1 MSASVPPLC
10 SGAHPL
16 SSEYE
21 PSDSY
26 SDLHSPR
33 SEFTRDESQPDPAAA
48 FVFTFHSVDEELGP
62 DQRWSTWLEVERGSR
77 GPEPRPSWVVT
88 EQAAID
94 TELGVLKTGKE
105 ADVFLI
111 ERAVEAIGDNPAKS
125 SLLAAKRYRSEEHR
139 SFHRS
144 ASYVEGRHTRNSR
157 DSRAMAKKTSHG
169 RSVAA
174 GQWAYAEWDAL
185 NRLWKAGVPVPYPV
199 QVDGTELLMEFIDDG
214 EGGAAPRLA
223 QVRPSKEL
231 LGVYFEQLRDGMR
244 ELARA
249 GLAHGDLSPYNVLA
263 QDERIVMIDLPQVV
277 DIVGNPKGMD
287 FLMRDCHNM
296 ATWFTNRGLEIDEQ
310 ELFADLL
317 TMVF

>member
-1 MSASVPPLC
+1 MS
-10 SGAHPL
+10 
-16 SSEYE
+16 
-21 PSDSY
+21 SDVFRTKQEL
-26 SDLHSPR
+26 SDLADIDFAVYQRAGDQST
-33 SEFTRDESQPDPAAA
+33 EPAVADR
-48 FVFTFHSVDEELGP
+48 FVIDFEQVDEELG
-62 DQRWSTWLEVERGSR
+62 DGQRWSTWLDVERGSR
-77 GPEPRPSWVVT
+77 GPDPRPDWVVT

-94 TELGVLKTGKE
+94 TELGILKTGKE
-105 ADVFLI
+105 ADVFLV
-111 ERAVEAIGDNPAKS
+111 ERAVAAIGDSPARS
-125 SLLAAKRYRSEEHR
+125 SLLAAKRYRTEEHR

-144 ASYVEGRHTRNSR
+144 TSYVEGRRTRNSR
-157 DSRAMAKKTSHG
+157 DARAMAKKTSHG

-185 NRLWKAGVPVPYPV
+185 CRLWAAGVPVPYPV

-223 QVRPSKEL
+223 QVRPKGDL
-231 LGVYFEQLRDGMR
+231 LASYFDQVRHGMR

-287 FLMRDCHNM
+287 FLLRDCHNM
-296 ATWFTNRGLEIDEQ
+296 CTWFVARGLEVDEQ

-317 TMVF
+317 AQVF

>member
-1 MSASVPPLC
+1 MSSDVFR
-10 SGAHPL
+10 SSHDL
-16 SSEYE
+16 SDNF
-21 PSDSY
+21 P
-26 SDLHSPR
+26 DLESR
-33 SEFTRDESQPDPAAA
+33 WADLTRDESEPDPADA
-48 FVFTFHSVDEELGP
+48 FVFKFHSVDEQLGP
-62 DQRWSTWLEVERGSR
+62 DQRWSTWLDVERGSR
-77 GPEPRPSWVVT
+77 GPLDPVTQARPDWVVT
-88 EQAAID
+88 QQAAVD

-105 ADVFLI
+105 ADVFLV
-111 ERAVEAIGDNPAKS
+111 ERSVEAIGDNPAKT
-125 SLLAAKRYRSEEHR
+125 SLLAAKRYRTEEHR

-144 ASYVEGRHTRNSR
+144 TAYVEGRRTRNSR
-157 DSRAMAKKTSHG
+157 DTRALQKKSSHG

-174 GQWAYAEWDAL
+174 GQWAGAEWGAL
-185 NRLWKAGVPVPYPV
+185 CQLWKAGVPVPYPV

-231 LGVYFEQLRDGMR
+231 LGQYFEQLRGGMR

-263 QDERIVMIDLPQVV
+263 QGDRIVMIDLPQVI

-296 ATWFTNRGLEIDEQ
+296 ATWFTNRGLEVDDQ

-317 TMVF
+317 TMLF

>member
-1 MSASVPPLC
+1 M
-10 SGAHPL
+10 

-21 PSDSY
+21 TSDTY
-26 SDLHSPR
+26 SDLDFRSSGFAGDEPR
-33 SEFTRDESQPDPAAA
+33 PGPADSFA
-48 FVFTFHSVDEELGP
+48 FEFHSVDEELGP
-62 DQRWSTWLEVERGSR
+62 DQRWSTWLDVERGSR

-94 TELGVLKTGKE
+94 TELGILKTGKE
-105 ADVFLI
+105 ADVFLL

-125 SLLAAKRYRSEEHR
+125 SLLAAKRYRTEEHR

-144 ASYVEGRHTRNSR
+144 TSYVEGRRTRNSR
-157 DSRAMAKKTSHG
+157 DRRAMAKKTSHG

-174 GQWAYAEWDAL
+174 GQWAHAEWDAL

-223 QVRPSKEL
+223 QVRPSREM

-263 QDERIVMIDLPQVV
+263 QAERIVMIDLPQVV

-317 TMVF
+317 AMVF

>member
-1 MSASVPPLC
+1 M
-10 SGAHPL
+10 

-21 PSDSY
+21 HIDAY
-26 SDLHSPR
+26 SDLDSR
-33 SEFTRDESQPDPAAA
+33 WADFTSEESQPDPAEAY
-48 FVFTFHSVDEELGP
+48 VFQFHAIGEELGP
-62 DQRWSTWLEVERGSR
+62 GQRWSTWLDVERGCR

-105 ADVFLI
+105 ADVFLL
-111 ERAVEAIGDNPAKS
+111 ERAVEAIGEAPAKS
-125 SLLAAKRYRSEEHR
+125 SLLAAKRYRTEEHR
-139 SFHRS
+139 SFRRS
-144 ASYVEGRHTRNSR
+144 TTYVEGRRTRNSR
-157 DSRAMAKKTSHG
+157 DGRAMAKKTAHG

-174 GQWAYAEWDAL
+174 GQWAQAEWDAL

-223 QVRPSKEL
+223 QVRPPTEL
-231 LGVYFEQLRDGMR
+231 LGHYLEQLRGGMR

-263 QDERIVMIDLPQVV
+263 QGERIVMIDLPQVV
-277 DIVGNPKGMD
+277 DIVANPTGMD

-296 ATWFTNRGLEIDEQ
+296 ATWFTSRGLEVDEQ

-317 TMVF
+317 SMMF

>member
-1 MSASVPPLC
+1 MS
-10 SGAHPL
+10 
-16 SSEYE
+16 
-21 PSDSY
+21 SDVF
-26 SDLHSPR
+26 R
-33 SEFTRDESQPDPAAA
+33 SESQLSN
-48 FVFTFHSVDEELGP
+48 FEFQFQQVDENLRP
-62 DQRWSTWLEVERGSR
+62 DQRWSTWLDVERGSR
-77 GPEPRPSWVVT
+77 GPDPRPSWVVT

-111 ERAVEAIGDNPAKS
+111 ERAVEAIGDAPARS
-125 SLLAAKRYRSEEHR
+125 SLLAAKRYRTEEHR

-144 ASYVEGRHTRNSR
+144 SAYTEGRRTRNSR
-157 DSRAMAKKTSHG
+157 DSRAMAKKTAHG

-174 GQWAYAEWDAL
+174 GGWAYAEWEAL

-199 QVDGTELLMEFIDDG
+199 QIDGTELLMEFIDDG

-223 QVRPSKEL
+223 QVRPPKDL
-231 LGVYFEQLRDGMR
+231 LAVYFEQLRHAMR

-263 QDERIVMIDLPQVV
+263 QADRIVMIDLPQVI
-277 DIVGNPKGMD
+277 DIVGNPKGME
-287 FLMRDCHNM
+287 FLLRDCHNM
-296 ATWFTNRGLEIDEQ
+296 ATWFTSRGLEIDEQ

-317 TMVF
+317 GMVF

>member
-1 MSASVPPLC
+1 
-10 SGAHPL
+10 L

-21 PSDSY
+21 FIDTDLDSRWA
-26 SDLHSPR
+26 D
-33 SEFTRDESQPDPAAA
+33 FTGEDPAGAY
-48 FVFTFHSVDEELGP
+48 VFQFHSIEEELGP
-62 DQRWSTWLEVERGSR
+62 DQRWSTWLDVERGCR

-94 TELGVLKTGKE
+94 TELGVLKSGKE
-105 ADVFLI
+105 ADVFLL
-111 ERAVEAIGDNPAKS
+111 ERAVEAIGENPAKS
-125 SLLAAKRYRSEEHR
+125 SLLAAKRYRTEEHR

-144 ASYVEGRHTRNSR
+144 TAYVEGRRMRNSR
-157 DSRAMAKKTSHG
+157 DSRAMAKKTAHG

-174 GQWAYAEWDAL
+174 GQWAQAEWDAL
-185 NRLWKAGVPVPYPV
+185 NRLWTAGVPVPYPV

-223 QVRPSKEL
+223 QVRPPAEL
-231 LGVYFEQLRDGMR
+231 LGHYFEQLLGGMR

-263 QDERIVMIDLPQVV
+263 QQERIVMIDLPQVV
-277 DIVGNPKGMD
+277 DIVGNPNGMD

-296 ATWFTNRGLEIDEQ
+296 ATWFTNRGLQVDEQ

-317 TMVF
+317 SMVL

>member
-1 MSASVPPLC
+1 MS
-10 SGAHPL
+10 
-16 SSEYE
+16 
-21 PSDSY
+21 SDVFRTDHQL
-26 SDLHSPR
+26 SDLDDRWARPAG
-33 SEFTRDESQPDPAAA
+33 DEPEPDVADA
-48 FVFTFHSVDEELGP
+48 FVFHFSEVAEELADG
-62 DQRWSTWLEVERGSR
+62 QRWSTWLDVERGSR

-94 TELGVLKTGKE
+94 TELGILKTGKE
-105 ADVFLI
+105 ADVFLL
-111 ERAVEAIGDNPAKS
+111 ERAVEQIGDAPS
-125 SLLAAKRYRSEEHR
+125 RRSLLAAKRYRSEEHR

-144 ASYVEGRHTRNSR
+144 TSYVEGRRTRNSR
-157 DSRAMAKKTSHG
+157 DSRAMAKKSSHG

-185 NRLWKAGVPVPYPV
+185 CRLWKAGVPVPYPV

-214 EGGAAPRLA
+214 DGGAAPRLA
-223 QVRPSKEL
+223 QVRPKGEL
-231 LGVYFEQLRDGMR
+231 LASYFEQLRDGMR

-263 QDERIVMIDLPQVV
+263 QGDRIVMIDLPQVV

-287 FLMRDCHNM
+287 FLLRDCHNM
-296 ATWFTNRGLEIDEQ
+296 CTWFTSRGLEVDEQ

>member
-1 MSASVPPLC
+1 MS
-10 SGAHPL
+10 
-16 SSEYE
+16 
-21 PSDSY
+21 SDVF
-26 SDLHSPR
+26 R
-33 SEFTRDESQPDPAAA
+33 SESELFTASDQYSFEFQQ
-48 FVFTFHSVDEELGP
+48 VDETLARN
-62 DQRWSTWLEVERGSR
+62 QRWTTWLDVERGSR

-88 EQAAID
+88 AQAAID

-111 ERAVEAIGDNPAKS
+111 ERAVEAIGDAPAQS
-125 SLLAAKRYRSEEHR
+125 SLLAAKRYRTEEHR

-144 ASYVEGRHTRNSR
+144 TSYVEGRRTRNSR
-157 DSRAMAKKTSHG
+157 DSRAMAKKTQHG

-174 GQWAYAEWDAL
+174 GQWAGAEWGAL
-185 NRLWKAGVPVPYPV
+185 NQLWKAGVPVPYPV
-199 QVDGTELLMEFIDDG
+199 QIDGTELLMEFIDDG

-231 LGVYFEQLRDGMR
+231 LGAYFEQLRNAMR

-263 QDERIVMIDLPQVV
+263 QGERIVMIDLPQVIDV
-277 DIVGNPKGMD
+277 VGNPKGME
-287 FLMRDCHNM
+287 FLLRDCHNM
-296 ATWFTNRGLEIDEQ
+296 ATYFTSRGLEIDEQ

-317 TMVF
+317 SMVF

>member
-1 MSASVPPLC
+1 MSSDVFRTESESAS
-10 SGAHPL
+10 
-16 SSEYE
+16 
-21 PSDSY
+21 D
-26 SDLHSPR
+26 D
-33 SEFTRDESQPDPAAA
+33 FDFDFQQ
-48 FVFTFHSVDEELGP
+48 VDEELAP
-62 DQRWSTWLEVERGSR
+62 NQRWTTWLDVERGSR

-88 EQAAID
+88 AQAAID

-111 ERAVEAIGDNPAKS
+111 ERAVEAIGDAPAQS
-125 SLLAAKRYRSEEHR
+125 SLLAAKRYRAEEHR

-144 ASYVEGRHTRNSR
+144 TAYVEGRRTRNSR
-157 DSRAMAKKTSHG
+157 DSRAMAKKSQHG
-169 RSVAA
+169 RSVAS

-199 QVDGTELLMEFIDDG
+199 QIDGTELLMEFIDDG

-223 QVRPSKEL
+223 QVRPSKQL
-231 LGVYFEQLRDGMR
+231 LGEYFEQLRGAMR

-263 QDERIVMIDLPQVV
+263 QGERIVMIDLPQVI
-277 DIVGNPKGMD
+277 DIVGNPKGME
-287 FLMRDCHNM
+287 FLLRDCHNM
-296 ATWFTNRGLEIDEQ
+296 ATYFTSRGLEIDEQ

-317 TMVF
+317 SMAF